1 MRAATRL
8 KVAADGQSNLK
19 KVIHDGNDE
28 RATLILRK
36 CREAML
42 GNSEIPISETIIR
55 AGDETDRIKLMD
67 AVMLAVMGGM
77 ERTETK
83 YGALFAASGLRL
95 ERVIS
100 TSQPIQILEAHLA

>member
-1 MRAATRL
+1 MRAAIRL

-42 GNSEIPISETIIR
+42 GNGKVLIAQTIIR
-55 AGDETDRIKLMD
+55 AGNKSDRINLMD

-77 ERTETK
+77 ERTEPE

-100 TSQPIQILEAHLA
+100 TSQPIQILKGRLA